1 MIKNI
6 TNISTVIGLFLSF
19 HYFFSYRWLSKWL
32 EFQRLR
38 NYDIIS
44 LEDLTFPF
52 GSINLKIFSLSIVG
66 LFFIAFWHLL
76 FTIETENEFRNEI
89 SSKIKKVYSKLS
101 KKLNIKM
108 VWTEVLFGILPISI
122 LLGIMVFSS
131 FDYSEDNK
139 LFMWSY
145 TVLTIFVPTVYI
157 LIPEKRPIFLPLFFG
172 VAFVWM
178 NVFINKVYSDLSTK
192 SEPTIRQQDSYIKY
206 NIEYSNKE
214 FSSVKG
220 DQLIYA
226 GYRYWVFRNDSIGSV
241 NLIPTKEIK
250 IVNSKTIK
258 TNHNLDSG
266 Q

>member
-32 EFQRLR
+32 EFKGLR

-52 GSINLKIFSLSIVG
+52 GSINLKIFSLSMVG
-66 LFFIAFWHLL
+66 LFIIAFWHLL
-76 FTIETENEFRNEI
+76 FTVETEKEFR
-89 SSKIKKVYSKLS
+89 SDLTWSIKKLYVKLS
-101 KKLNIKM
+101 RNLRLRLACTKA
-108 VWTEVLFGILPISI
+108 LFGVLPISI
-122 LLGIMVFSS
+122 LVGVLAFSS
-131 FDYSEDNK
+131 FDYSGDYKEHM
-139 LFMWSY
+139 L
-145 TVLTIFVPTVYI
+145 IYI
-157 LIPEKRPIFLPLFFG
+157 LLTVFIPSLYILVPEKRPLILPLFFSI
-172 VAFVWM
+172 AFVWM
-178 NVFINKVYSDLSTK
+178 NIFIDKVYSDVPTK
-192 SEPTIRQQDSYIKY
+192 PKTEDNKFRSYIKY

-214 FSSVKG
+214 FNSVKG
-220 DQLIYA
+220 DQLLYA

-258 TNHNLDSG
+258 TNHNLESG